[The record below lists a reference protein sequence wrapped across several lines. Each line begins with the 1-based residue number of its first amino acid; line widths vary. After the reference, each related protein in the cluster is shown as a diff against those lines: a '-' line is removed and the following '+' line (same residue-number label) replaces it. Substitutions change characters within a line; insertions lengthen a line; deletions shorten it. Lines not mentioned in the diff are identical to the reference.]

1 MMDCNLFNLTAA
13 YIEVQRTLL
22 KTFPFISTYLPTQE
36 VLKYTLEYASIVHA
50 QKIYQVQNKVLW
62 FYYSFIEAINIYTLD
77 KVSSLYFFLSLCCS
91 PG

>member
-1 MMDCNLFNLTAA
+1 MMDCNLFNLSAA
-13 YIEVQRTLL
+13 YIGVQRTLL

-62 FYYSFIEAINIYTLD
+62 FYYTLD
-77 KVSSLYFFLSLCCS
+77 KVSSLYFFYLYVVR
-91 PG
+91 PADVDIY